1 MTTQSAAAIYALVP
15 CAGVGERAG
24 VGGPKQYAVVG
35 GKAVVARTL
44 DALARVSRVT
54 QTLVV
59 LAPGDSQFEAAA
71 PGFKGAVERMG
82 GATRAASVRAGLSAL
97 RHRGARDNDWVL
109 VHDAARCLV
118 HPVWIERL
126 IDACIDDAVGGL
138 LALPVADTLKQA
150 DDNGRAKTTVDRRS
164 KWAAQTPQMFRL
176 GLLEQALD
184 AAGAAVTDEASAI
197 EALGHAPLLVAGDAD
212 NFKLTWPED
221 FERAERVLRS
231 TERLTMTMR
240 LGEGWDIHALVPGR
254 KLILGG
260 VHIPHDKGLDGHSDA
275 DALAHAITD
284 ALLGAAALG
293 DIGRHFPDTD
303 AQFKGADSM
312 VLLAEAAK
320 RVRAAGY
327 EIGNID
333 STIIAQA
340 PKMAPHIAAM
350 RERLASVL
358 GVAVDQVNVKAKT
371 AEKMGPVGEG
381 RAIEARAVAL
391 VHAVNRSP

>member
-1 MTTQSAAAIYALVP
+1 MTTRSVAAIYALVP

-24 VGGPKQYAVVG
+24 VGGPKQYARVG
-35 GKAVVARTL
+35 DRTVVAHTL
-44 DALARVSRVT
+44 AALARLARVT
-54 QTLVV
+54 QTVV
-59 LAPGDSQFEAAA
+59 ILAPGDEQFEAAA
-71 PGFKGAVERMG
+71 PGFAGWIERDG
-82 GATRAASVRAGLSAL
+82 GATRAATVRAGLAAL
-97 RHRGARDNDWVL
+97 KRHGARDDDWVL

-118 HPVWIERL
+118 QLACMERL
-126 IDACIDDAVGGL
+126 IDACIGDAVGGL
-138 LALPVADTLKQA
+138 LALPLSDTLKQA
-150 DDNGRAKTTVDRRS
+150 DVHGRVRATVDRNG

-176 GLLEQALD
+176 ALLEQALD
-184 AAGAAVTDEASAI
+184 AVGNTVTDEASAV
-197 EALGHAPLLVAGDAD
+197 EALGHAPLLVPGDAN

-221 FERAERVLRS
+221 FVRAERLLQPN
-231 TERLTMTMR
+231 ERPNMTVR
-240 LGEGWDIHALVPGR
+240 IGEGWDIHALVPGR
-254 KLILGG
+254 PLILGG

-312 VLLAEAAK
+312 LLLAEAAK

-381 RAIEARAVAL
+381 RAIEARAVCLLKGA
-391 VHAVNRSP
+391 